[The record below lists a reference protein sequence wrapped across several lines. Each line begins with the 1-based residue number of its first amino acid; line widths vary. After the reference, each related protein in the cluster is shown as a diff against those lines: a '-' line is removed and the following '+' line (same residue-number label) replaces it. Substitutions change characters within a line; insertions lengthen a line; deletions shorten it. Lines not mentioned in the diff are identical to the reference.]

1 MAILIGFKAKIM
13 FDLWS
18 KKLLFSSTS
27 GQIILEIHTG
37 LKLSLTSATFWRHM
51 KVDVDWPSYV
61 SFLRRWWHLSL
72 AHSSNR
78 TCLWLNHNCGSH
90 WSSCTMFDP
99 ACDQLFLKD
108 VKLKLFYAKDEEF
121 VQIFIYTVPSEPA
134 TWNCGKLGMENRI
147 RSFSKLFF
155 FELHFCVYLT
165 DENAVL
171 GWEDFFVWCK

>member
-78 TCLWLNHNCGSH
+78 TFVIESQLRQSLILLHHVWSSMWSAVPERCKIKTVLCKGWGLCTDIYLHCPLGACVMKLWETWDGKLHQVFFQTVWITFLCVSH
-90 WSSCTMFDP
+90 WWKCCTRLGG
-99 ACDQLFLKD
+99 LFCL
-108 VKLKLFYAKDEEF
+108 
-121 VQIFIYTVPSEPA
+121 
-134 TWNCGKLGMENRI
+134 M
-147 RSFSKLFF
+147 
-155 FELHFCVYLT
+155 
-165 DENAVL
+165 
-171 GWEDFFVWCK
+171 